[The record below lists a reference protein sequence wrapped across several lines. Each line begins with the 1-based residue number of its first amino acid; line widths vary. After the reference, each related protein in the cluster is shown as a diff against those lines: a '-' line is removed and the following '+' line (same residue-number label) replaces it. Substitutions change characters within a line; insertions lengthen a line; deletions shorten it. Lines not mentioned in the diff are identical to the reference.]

1 MVPKMETEKLNWTR
15 QKNEEELYK
24 ETEQWKSSLKFS
36 DNAILFVE
44 RLLNSYVFE
53 PDTPD
58 LFEWLQNHKIR
69 LHKVRAAKKEIQEEI
84 RQHKNMLAG
93 ILESAADS
101 CDVSLLR
108 KHALL
113 KQKVNTCTK
122 DFKDLKADV
131 FNYAGAILRKK
142 RKP

>member
-1 MVPKMETEKLNWTR
+1 MVTKMETEKLNWTG
-15 QKNEEELYK
+15 QKKEDDLYK
-24 ETEQWKSSLKFS
+24 ETEQWKSSLKFA

-69 LHKVRAAKKEIQEEI
+69 LHRVRAAKKEIQEEI
-84 RQHKNMLAG
+84 SQHKNMLAG

-101 CDVSLLR
+101 CDISFLR
-108 KHALL
+108 RHAVL
-113 KQKVNTCTK
+113 KQKVNACTK